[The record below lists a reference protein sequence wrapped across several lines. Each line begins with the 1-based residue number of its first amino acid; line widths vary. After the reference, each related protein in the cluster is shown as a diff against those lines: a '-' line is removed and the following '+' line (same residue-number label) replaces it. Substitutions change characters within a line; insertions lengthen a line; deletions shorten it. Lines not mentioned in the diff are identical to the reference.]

1 VTQLR
6 TYLPQLVA
14 LASRGQA
21 LRDAHLSYPQ
31 LLAGPHRGARRPA
44 RASRGLR
51 VLAADKGKRAVVRLY
66 GPIGKSWWDDT
77 AVSASQ
83 FAEML
88 DGIGADGIDLHINS
102 GGGDAFDAVAMH
114 AELLN
119 HPSDV
124 VTYVN
129 GIAASAASMIAMAG
143 DEIVI
148 EKPARFMIHD
158 AASLAYGPPAV
169 MQEMHDILDEISDS
183 IAQMYADRA
192 GGTMSSWREA
202 MKAETWYPSARA
214 VEVGLAD
221 RVANDRAA
229 QQDDDEDEDEPM
241 HDPSEM
247 PEDRRTQLIR
257 ARARTAIALGRA

>member
-1 VTQLR
+1 MRFDVAK
-6 TYLPQLVA
+6 LVV
-14 LASRGQA
+14 LADRGRV
-21 LRDAHLSYPQ
+21 LRDAHQPW
-31 LLAGPHRGARRPA
+31 ANARP

-51 VLAADKGKRAVVRLY
+51 VLAAAPGERTVVRLY
-66 GPIGKSWWDDT
+66 GAIGRSWWDDDS
-77 AVSASQ
+77 VSASQ
-83 FAEML
+83 LAELL
-88 DGIGADGIDLHINS
+88 DGIGPDGIDLHINS

-114 AELLN
+114 AALLN

-124 VTYVN
+124 RTHVD
-129 GIAASAASMIAMAG
+129 GIAASAASMVAMAG
-143 DEIVI
+143 DEIEI

-158 AASLAYGPPAV
+158 ASSLAYGPPAV

-192 GGTMSSWREA
+192 GGTMSSWRDA
-202 MKAETWYPSARA
+202 MKAETWYSSARA

-229 QQDDDEDEDEPM
+229 QQDDGQAEGDEPTE
-241 HDPSEM
+241 DSPAP

>member
-1 VTQLR
+1 MERWPRLR
-6 TYLPQLVA
+6 TDLSRIVA
-14 LASRGQA
+14 LAARGSA
-21 LRDAHLSYPQ
+21 LRDAYPPWVD
-31 LLAGPHRGARRPA
+31 ASARRP
-44 RASRGLR
+44 RAGRGLR
-51 VLAADKGKRAVVRLY
+51 VVAAANGERTTVRLY

-83 FAEML
+83 FAEAL
-88 DGIGADGIDLHINS
+88 DGIGPDGIDLHINS

-114 AELLN
+114 AALLN
-119 HPSDV
+119 HASDV
-124 VTYVN
+124 ATYVD

-192 GGTMSSWREA
+192 GGTMSSWRDA
-202 MKAETWYPSARA
+202 MKAETWYSSAKA

-229 QQDDDEDEDEPM
+229 QQNDDGEAEQPAEDSPA
-241 HDPSEM
+241 P